1 MLGTPRVLHTDHHS
15 LLLSCLPRL
24 FCPQA
29 FWATRNSAAAPLGRR
44 STSRKSSGQPETI
57 QEVEPEQEQEQDARA
72 AAGGESRPL
81 LSGPNSAA
89 ASRAASSSGRH
100 GLSVLQHHQQQQ
112 QQRKPSMDGT
122 AGLSRRVSFNEDH
135 RLSMGSASGRGHESA
150 GGKSYPSVLLSP
162 RSTEESCARGA
173 GGPSSNVH
181 GTMEPSAGGAD
192 SDGFSG
198 CWSDDSADP
207 GSRMRRLLSQQRRSR
222 MQLKQQRSV
231 GGMGA
236 GYESADEGLGS
247 STGGGAYSECVDE
260 EFEEPGGYT
269 LHHLAATDSSRSGL
283 SPGDRSYINRL
294 SHSALHSAPVSASLS
309 SASSRCVVFVDGDAS
324 VWHVCVLF
332 PCTCVGVFLQ
342 QLQPGWLLLC
352 QLPRYMAGVLV
363 TSGCVALSDHHG

>member
-1 MLGTPRVLHTDHHS
+1 MCSTPGVRMCVHVCTCVCMCVHVCACWAHLVCCAPTTAHCLRRVC
-15 LLLSCLPRL
+15 LSCLPRV

-44 STSRKSSGQPETI
+44 SVSRKSSGQPETI

-72 AAGGESRPL
+72 AAGGEARP

-89 ASRAASSSGRH
+89 ASRAASSSDRY
-100 GLSVLQHHQQQQ
+100 GLSVLQQQQ

-122 AGLSRRVSFNEDH
+122 TGLSRRVSFNEDH
-135 RLSMGSASGRGHESA
+135 RQSMGSASGRGLSA

-162 RSTEESCARGA
+162 RSTEESCGRGA
-173 GGPSSNVH
+173 GQSNVH
-181 GTMEPSAGGAD
+181 GMDPSAGGAD

-260 EFEEPGGYT
+260 EFEEPGRYT
-269 LHHLAATDSSRSGL
+269 LHHLAAMDSRSGL
-283 SPGDRSYINRL
+283 STGDRSYISRL
-294 SHSALHSAPVSASLS
+294 SHSALHSAPVSPSLS
-309 SASSRCVVFVDGDAS
+309 PTSSRCVVFDGDARLAP
-324 VWHVCVLF
+324 VCQVCCSLAR
-332 PCTCVGVFLQ
+332 V
-342 QLQPGWLLLC
+342 
-352 QLPRYMAGVLV
+352 
-363 TSGCVALSDHHG
+363 